1 MSYIVIKTGIL
12 SNITDVRFY
21 EETKHHIEAEHPEVQ
36 VYLPSILYAIVNTIA
51 YPTHVEESYGG
62 SYVYV
67 NAETTNA
74 SGDPLRVPV
83 KPVEGTSARVR
94 TAYFATTEGP
104 SNIVWRRR

>member
-1 MSYIVIKTGIL
+1 MSYIVIRTGVL

-21 EETKHHIEAEHPEVQ
+21 EETKDHIEKEHPEVP
-36 VYLPSILYAIVNTIA
+36 VYLPSISYAIASTIA
-51 YPTHVEESYGG
+51 YPTHVEESYSG

-67 NAETTNA
+67 DDETTNA

-83 KPVEGTSARVR
+83 KLVEGTSARVR
-94 TAYFATTEGP
+94 TAYFATTEGI